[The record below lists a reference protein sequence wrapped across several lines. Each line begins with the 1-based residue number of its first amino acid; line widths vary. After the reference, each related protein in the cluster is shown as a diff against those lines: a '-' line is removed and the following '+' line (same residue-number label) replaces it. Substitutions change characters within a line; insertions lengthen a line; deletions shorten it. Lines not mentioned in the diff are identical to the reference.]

1 MEYQKIN
8 FLGNTQNQP
17 PKFRTKKLLETKN
30 ESRGLYGK
38 DNQIKFKASMTRSNL
53 CDQSDAYMLV
63 SGTTTIDREAD
74 DDAAKLLDQRNK
86 GVIFKNCVPFT
97 EFISNI
103 NNTQIDNAR
112 DIDLVMSMFN
122 LIEYSDN
129 Y

>member
-1 MEYQKIN
+1 
-8 FLGNTQNQP
+8 
-17 PKFRTKKLLETKN
+17 
-30 ESRGLYGK
+30 
-38 DNQIKFKASMTRSNL
+38 
-53 CDQSDAYMLV
+53 MLV
-63 SGTTTIDREAD
+63 SGTATIDREAD

-112 DIDLVMSMFN
+112 DTDLVMSIFN
-122 LIEYSDN
+122 LIEYSNN

>member
-1 MEYQKIN
+1 
-8 FLGNTQNQP
+8 
-17 PKFRTKKLLETKN
+17 
-30 ESRGLYGK
+30 
-38 DNQIKFKASMTRSNL
+38 
-53 CDQSDAYMLV
+53 MLV

-86 GVIFKNCVPFT
+86 GVKFKNCVPFT

-112 DIDLVMSMFN
+112 DIDLVMSIFN
-122 LIEYSDN
+122 LIEYSNN

>member
-1 MEYQKIN
+1 
-8 FLGNTQNQP
+8 
-17 PKFRTKKLLETKN
+17 
-30 ESRGLYGK
+30 
-38 DNQIKFKASMTRSNL
+38 
-53 CDQSDAYMLV
+53 MLV

-112 DIDLVMSMFN
+112 DIDLVMSIFN
-122 LIEYSDN
+122 LIEYSNN

>member
-1 MEYQKIN
+1 
-8 FLGNTQNQP
+8 
-17 PKFRTKKLLETKN
+17 
-30 ESRGLYGK
+30 
-38 DNQIKFKASMTRSNL
+38 
-53 CDQSDAYMLV
+53 MLV
-63 SGTTTIDREAD
+63 SGTTTIDREGN

>member
-1 MEYQKIN
+1 
-8 FLGNTQNQP
+8 
-17 PKFRTKKLLETKN
+17 
-30 ESRGLYGK
+30 
-38 DNQIKFKASMTRSNL
+38 
-53 CDQSDAYMLV
+53 MLV

-112 DIDLVMSMFN
+112 DTDLVMSIFS
-122 LIEYSDN
+122 LIEYSNN

>member
-1 MEYQKIN
+1 
-8 FLGNTQNQP
+8 
-17 PKFRTKKLLETKN
+17 
-30 ESRGLYGK
+30 
-38 DNQIKFKASMTRSNL
+38 
-53 CDQSDAYMLV
+53 MLV

>member
-1 MEYQKIN
+1 
-8 FLGNTQNQP
+8 
-17 PKFRTKKLLETKN
+17 
-30 ESRGLYGK
+30 
-38 DNQIKFKASMTRSNL
+38 
-53 CDQSDAYMLV
+53 MLV

-112 DIDLVMSMFN
+112 DINLVMSMFN

>member
-1 MEYQKIN
+1 
-8 FLGNTQNQP
+8 
-17 PKFRTKKLLETKN
+17 
-30 ESRGLYGK
+30 
-38 DNQIKFKASMTRSNL
+38 
-53 CDQSDAYMLV
+53 MLV

-112 DIDLVMSMFN
+112 DTDLVMSIFN
-122 LIEYSDN
+122 LIEYSNN

>member
-1 MEYQKIN
+1 
-8 FLGNTQNQP
+8 
-17 PKFRTKKLLETKN
+17 
-30 ESRGLYGK
+30 
-38 DNQIKFKASMTRSNL
+38 
-53 CDQSDAYMLV
+53 MLV

-86 GVIFKNCVPFT
+86 EVIFKNCVPFT

>member
-1 MEYQKIN
+1 
-8 FLGNTQNQP
+8 
-17 PKFRTKKLLETKN
+17 
-30 ESRGLYGK
+30 
-38 DNQIKFKASMTRSNL
+38 
-53 CDQSDAYMLV
+53 MLV

-112 DIDLVMSMFN
+112 DVDLVMSMFN

>member
-1 MEYQKIN
+1 
-8 FLGNTQNQP
+8 
-17 PKFRTKKLLETKN
+17 
-30 ESRGLYGK
+30 
-38 DNQIKFKASMTRSNL
+38 
-53 CDQSDAYMLV
+53 MLV

-74 DDAAKLLDQRNK
+74 DDAAKLLDERNK

-112 DIDLVMSMFN
+112 DIDLVMSIFN
-122 LIEYSDN
+122 LIEYSNN